1 MLVAT
6 LLALAAAVIH
16 AAWNL
21 AVKQS
26 PVDRFIA
33 LWGQFTIAALLFSPL
48 VFILG
53 GMPAGAW
60 PWVAVSGVAHLPY
73 CWYLAEAY
81 RLGEFS
87 LVYPIARGGGALL
100 AAIGGVALLD
110 DRLSVLSIVAIAI
123 VGAGLAALAGRSN
136 WVDVRLA
143 AVVAVTIGVYSVAD
157 ARGIRVAG
165 TKLYAL
171 ASVLGTAASTTL
183 FGLAS
188 GMRSEMAAAM
198 RSWWRRF
205 AVIGTA
211 STITYGLVQL
221 AFQRAPVGYVTALRE
236 SSVVLAGWLGW
247 RHLGERAGVRRMV
260 ASAVVIAGLILLVT
274 TA

>member
-26 PVDRFIA
+26 PVDRFLA
-33 LWGQFTIAALLFSPL
+33 LWGQFTMAALLFSPL

-53 GMPAGAW
+53 GMPAAAW
-60 PWVAVSGVAHLPY
+60 PWVAVSGAAHLPY

-100 AAIGGVALLD
+100 AAIGGLALLD
-110 DRLSVLSIVAIAI
+110 DRLSVLSIMAIAI
-123 VGAGLAALAGRSN
+123 VGAGLAALAGRGN
-136 WVDVRLA
+136 WQDVRLA
-143 AVVAVTIGVYSVAD
+143 AIVAVTIGVYSVAD

-183 FGLAS
+183 FGLAR
-188 GMRSEMAAAM
+188 GMRAEMTAAM
-198 RSWWRRF
+198 LSWWRRF
-205 AVIGTA
+205 AIIGTA
-211 STITYGLVQL
+211 STITYGLVQV

-260 ASAVVIAGLILLVT
+260 ASAVVIGGLILLVT

>member
-1 MLVAT
+1 MLTAT

-33 LWGQFTIAALLFSPL
+33 LWGQFTMAALMFSPL

-53 GMPAGAW
+53 GLPAEAW

-110 DRLSVLSIVAIAI
+110 DRLSALAIVAIVI
-123 VGAGLAALAGRSN
+123 VGAGLVALAGRGN
-136 WVDVRLA
+136 WLDVRLA
-143 AVVAVTIGVYSVAD
+143 AIVAVTIGVYSVAD

-171 ASVLGTAASTTL
+171 ATVLGTATSTTL
-183 FGLAS
+183 FGLAR
-188 GMRSEMAAAM
+188 GMRTEMEAAM

-211 STITYGLVQL
+211 STITYGLVQV

-247 RHLGERAGVRRMV
+247 RHLGERAGLRRMV

-274 TA
+274 AA